1 MTIEK
6 LTKTQIEAYCK
17 SYISETP
24 FNIAIMELHRILNC
38 DKEDI
43 EVVIEE
49 TIKYL
54 QDWCERNGVTQ

>member
-1 MTIEK
+1 MTSEN

-17 SYISETP
+17 SYISEIP
-24 FNIAIMELHRILNC
+24 FDIAIMELHRILNC
-38 DKEDI
+38 NKEDI

-54 QDWCERNGVTQ
+54 QDWCERNGVT